1 MPIGNGELRELE
13 DVRNRTTSGMW
24 QLTAR
29 RDVYIEATQSDQ
41 CTPIA
46 QVNRL
51 VDGDFIAA
59 AHRAVPLMIAEIRT
73 LRAELQMERERPL
86 INRIV
91 DRLQFWKG

>member
-1 MPIGNGELRELE
+1 MPISDGELRELE
-13 DVRNRTTSGMW
+13 DVRNRTTAGMW

-29 RDVYIEATQSDQ
+29 HDVYIEAAQSNQ
-41 CTPIA
+41 RTPIA

-59 AHRAVPLMIAEIRT
+59 AHRAVPLMIAEILT
-73 LRAELQMERERPL
+73 LRTELQMERERPL
-86 INRIV
+86 IKRII